1 VERRLGRA
9 TVALGVRYVRASAVL
24 DAQDIYAGIR
34 GEFMAFEALPEI
46 RIRVARSKRAAMLE
60 LYSGAVIGVWEV
72 SDLGRR
78 AVPGATAG
86 LAGEF
91 PVFDRLT
98 VSLRIGGS
106 VMRSVFRDG
115 ELPPEVVIRT
125 MRRSEISLGLR
136 YGR

>member
-1 VERRLGRA
+1 
-9 TVALGVRYVRASAVL
+9 
-24 DAQDIYAGIR
+24 
-34 GEFMAFEALPEI
+34 
-46 RIRVARSKRAAMLE
+46 MLE